1 MLDVISFVNDE
12 KAAIAEYVKS
22 MKVKPRL
29 AIITDDKNF
38 DANQSYI
45 RSKTNFAMDVGVE
58 CAVIVIK
65 TGDIF
70 LPKLND
76 FDGAI
81 VQYPFRDYTFDEFR
95 EFVSAYVPP
104 SKDVDGLTYGT
115 HYKPCTPLG
124 IYTYLEHLW
133 ATHPALAGKKRL
145 CVNVVGFG
153 GLVGKPLVEM
163 LDKDDRY
170 STVVTRSKTP
180 EDVAKEYRDV
190 ADVVVC
196 ATPKHNLF
204 TSVEEGKVYV
214 DCGCNLVEGKLLGNV
229 SRECYSPEALV
240 TPVPGGVGRLTV
252 LALFHTLLKA
262 TGR

>member
-12 KAAIAEYVKS
+12 KKAITEYVKA
-22 MKVKPRL
+22 MEIKPRL

-45 RSKTNFAMDVGVE
+45 RSKTRFASDVGVE
-58 CAVIVIK
+58 CSVIVIK
-65 TGDIF
+65 TGDVY
-70 LPKLND
+70 LPKLD
-76 FDGAI
+76 DYDGVI

-115 HYKPCTPLG
+115 DFVPCTPLG
-124 IYTYLEHLW
+124 IYTYLEHLRV
-133 ATHPALAGKKRL
+133 THPTLIGKKHL
-145 CVNVVGFG
+145 CVNVVGYG
-153 GLVGKPLVEM
+153 GLVGKPLVKM
-163 LDKDDRY
+163 LEKDNRY

-180 EDVAKEYRDV
+180 ADVAKAHRDV

-229 SRECYSPEALV
+229 SRDCYSDEALV